1 MRLAELLK
9 KHRPRLEAPA
19 FLRYIG
25 PGLLVTVGFIDPG
38 NWASNIAAGASHGY
52 TLLWMVTL
60 ATVMLIVLQHNVAH
74 LGIATGLCLSEAAT
88 KHMRPAASRLVLSS
102 AVLAAV
108 STAMAEILGA
118 AIGLAMLFPWLPLRA
133 AAVLV
138 LGVVL
143 ALLFSNSYPRLE
155 KWIIAFVSLIGLSFL
170 FELTMVDVSWGKAA
184 AAWVVPAIPAGSLP
198 IVMAV
203 LGAVVMPHNIFLHS
217 EVIQSRQWNLGE
229 EKVIRRQLKYEFADT
244 LVSMV
249 VGWGINSAM
258 ILVAAAAFFGRAP
271 VTELGQA
278 QKMLGPL
285 VGPAAAVVF
294 ALALLLSGL
303 SSSITAG
310 MSGATIFAGIFGESY
325 DIKDLHSRIGAAGT
339 LVAATAVIFLIGDP
353 FRGLVV
359 SQMLLSMQLPF
370 TIVTQIRLTSSPK
383 VMGKYANGTGLKVL
397 LWTVAAVV
405 IGLNVLLP
413 DLQTLIIGSSS
424 PYSWEYPDP

>member
-118 AIGLAMLFPWLPLRA
+118 AIGLDMLFPWLPLRA

-325 DIKDLHSRIGAAGT
+325 DIKDLHSRIGAGGT

-405 IGLNVLLP
+405 IGLNVLL
-413 DLQTLIIGSSS
+413 LKALILG
-424 PYSWEYPDP
+424 

>member
-1 MRLAELLK
+1 MAVAGLLK
-9 KHRPRLEAPA
+9 RHRPRREALA

-52 TLLWMVTL
+52 ALLWMVTL
-60 ATVMLIVLQHNVAH
+60 ATVMLIILQHNAAH

-88 KHMRPAASRLVLSS
+88 KHMRPAASRFVLGS

-108 STAMAEILGA
+108 STALAEILGA
-118 AIGLAMLFPWLPLRA
+118 AIGLRMLFPWLPLRV

-138 LGVVL
+138 LGGVL
-143 ALLFSNSYPRLE
+143 TLLLSNSYPRLE

-170 FELTMVDVSWGKAA
+170 FELTLVDVAWGKAA
-184 AAWVVPAIPAGSLP
+184 VAWVSPSLPAGSVP

-217 EVIQSRQWNLGE
+217 EVIQSRQWNLGDE
-229 EKVIRRQLKYEFADT
+229 AVIRRQLKYEFADT

-249 VGWGINSAM
+249 AGWGINSAM
-258 ILVAAAAFFGRAP
+258 ILVAAAAFFGRTA

-278 QKMLGPL
+278 QSMLGPL

-294 ALALLLSGL
+294 AAALLLAGL

-310 MSGATIFAGIFGESY
+310 MAGGSIFAGIFGETY
-325 DIKDLHSRIGAAGT
+325 DIKDPHSRIGAAGT
-339 LVAATAVIFLIGDP
+339 LVAATAIIFLIGDP
-353 FRGLVV
+353 FRGLVI

-370 TIVTQIRLTSSPK
+370 TIVTQIRLTSSRQ

-397 LWTVAAVV
+397 LWAVAAVV
-405 IGLNVLLP
+405 IGLNVLL
-413 DLQTLIIGSSS
+413 LKALIFG
-424 PYSWEYPDP
+424 

>member
-1 MRLAELLK
+1 MKVAEILK
-9 KHRPRLEAPA
+9 RHRTRLEALT

-52 TLLWMVTL
+52 ALLWMVTL
-60 ATVMLIVLQHNVAH
+60 ATVMLIILQHNVAH

-88 KHMRPAASRLVLSS
+88 KHMRPAASRFVLSS

-118 AIGLAMLFPWLPLRA
+118 AIGLHMLFPWLPLRA

-155 KWIIAFVSLIGLSFL
+155 RWIIAFVSLIGLSFL

-184 AAWVVPAIPAGSLP
+184 AAWVVPSFPAGSLP
-198 IVMAV
+198 IIMAV

-217 EVIQSRQWNLGE
+217 EVIQSRQWNLGDE
-229 EKVIRRQLKYEFADT
+229 PVIRRQLKYEFADT

-294 ALALLLSGL
+294 ALALLLAGL
-303 SSSITAG
+303 ASSITAG
-310 MSGATIFAGIFGESY
+310 MAGASIFAGIFGESY

-383 VMGKYANGTGLKVL
+383 VMGKYANGRALQAL

-405 IGLNVLLP
+405 IGLNVLL
-413 DLQTLIIGSSS
+413 LKALILG
-424 PYSWEYPDP
+424 

>member
-1 MRLAELLK
+1 MRLAERLRR
-9 KHRPRLEAPA
+9 HRPRLEAPA

-170 FELTMVDVSWGKAA
+170 FELTMVDVAWGKAA
-184 AAWVVPAIPAGSLP
+184 AAWVVPSIPAGSLP

-229 EKVIRRQLKYEFADT
+229 EAVIRRQLKYEFADT

-294 ALALLLSGL
+294 ALALLL
-303 SSSITAG
+303 
-310 MSGATIFAGIFGESY
+310 
-325 DIKDLHSRIGAAGT
+325 HSRLGAAGT

-405 IGLNVLLP
+405 IGLNVLL
-413 DLQTLIIGSSS
+413 LKTLILG
-424 PYSWEYPDP
+424 

>member
-1 MRLAELLK
+1 MKLAAILK
-9 KHRPRLEAPA
+9 RHRTRLEALT

-52 TLLWMVTL
+52 ALLWMVTL
-60 ATVMLIVLQHNVAH
+60 STVMLIILQHNVAH

-88 KHMRPAASRLVLSS
+88 KHMRPAASRFVLSS

-118 AIGLAMLFPWLPLRA
+118 AIGLHMLFPWLPLRA

-170 FELTMVDVSWGKAA
+170 FELTLVDVSWGEAA
-184 AAWVVPAIPAGSLP
+184 TAWVVPSFPAGSLP
-198 IVMAV
+198 IIMAV

-217 EVIQSRQWNLGE
+217 EIIQSRQWNLGDE
-229 EKVIRRQLKYEFADT
+229 PVIRRQLKYEFADT
-244 LVSMV
+244 LVSMI

-294 ALALLLSGL
+294 ALALLLAGL

-310 MSGATIFAGIFGESY
+310 MAGASIFAGIFGESY

-383 VMGKYANGTGLKVL
+383 VMGKYANGRALQAL

-405 IGLNVLLP
+405 IGLNVLLLKALLFP
-413 DLQTLIIGSSS
+413 
-424 PYSWEYPDP
+424 

>member
-1 MRLAELLK
+1 MKLAAILK
-9 KHRPRLEAPA
+9 RHRTRLEALT

-52 TLLWMVTL
+52 ALLWMVTL
-60 ATVMLIVLQHNVAH
+60 ATVMLIILQHNVAH

-88 KHMRPAASRLVLSS
+88 KHMRPAASRFVLSS

-118 AIGLAMLFPWLPLRA
+118 AIGLHMLFPWLPLRA

-184 AAWVVPAIPAGSLP
+184 AAWVVPSFPAGSLP
-198 IVMAV
+198 IIMAV

-217 EVIQSRQWNLGE
+217 EVIQSRQWNLGDE
-229 EKVIRRQLKYEFADT
+229 SLIRRQLKYEFADT

-294 ALALLLSGL
+294 ALALLLAGL
-303 SSSITAG
+303 ASSITAG
-310 MSGATIFAGIFGESY
+310 MAGASIFAGIFGETY

-370 TIVTQIRLTSSPK
+370 TIVTQIRLTSSQK
-383 VMGKYANGTGLKVL
+383 VMGKYANGKALQAL

-405 IGLNVLLP
+405 IGLNVLL
-413 DLQTLIIGSSS
+413 LKALILG
-424 PYSWEYPDP
+424 

>member
-1 MRLAELLK
+1 MTLAARLA
-9 KHRPRLEAPA
+9 KHGPRREALA

-38 NWASNIAAGASHGY
+38 NWASNIAAGAAHGY
-52 TLLWMVTL
+52 ALLWMVTL
-60 ATVMLIVLQHNVAH
+60 ATFMLVVLQHNVAH

-88 KHMRPAASRLVLSS
+88 KHMRPATSRAVLGS

-108 STAMAEILGA
+108 STALAEILGA
-118 AIGLAMLFPWLPLRA
+118 AIGLRMLFPWLPLRA

-138 LGVVL
+138 LGGVL
-143 ALLFSNSYPRLE
+143 ALLFSSSYPRLE

-170 FELTMVDVSWGKAA
+170 FELTLVDVQWGQAA
-184 AAWVVPAIPAGSLP
+184 IAWVAPSFPPGSVPI
-198 IVMAV
+198 IMAV

-229 EKVIRRQLKYEFADT
+229 EAVIRRQLKYEFADT

-249 VGWGINSAM
+249 AGWGINSAM
-258 ILVAAAAFFGRAP
+258 ILVAAAAFFGRAQ

-278 QKMLGPL
+278 QAMLGPL

-310 MSGATIFAGIFGESY
+310 MAGASIFAGIFGESY

-339 LVAATAVIFLIGDP
+339 LIAATAAIFLIGDP

-370 TIVTQIRLTSSPK
+370 TIVTQIRLTSSRA
-383 VMGKYANGTGLKVL
+383 VMGTYANGTALKVL

-405 IGLNVLLP
+405 IALNALL
-413 DLQTLIIGSSS
+413 LKTLIFG
-424 PYSWEYPDP
+424 